1 MEFLS
6 LGYLLDSEM
15 EPVCLLK
22 VLLLIILNSEV
33 SWGDRHDSKGIQN
46 FCSLCVG
53 TDPQLLSTLSLLTL
67 QISYQQNEVP
77 FF

>member
-33 SWGDRHDSKGIQN
+33 SWGIDMTQKESRISVLSVWGQTHS
-46 FCSLCVG
+46 CSAPSLC
-53 TDPQLLSTLSLLTL
+53 
-67 QISYQQNEVP
+67 
-77 FF
+77 